1 MRATH
6 SRWLLLLAALLG
18 LAFVLRLYKLDA
30 VPLRGD
36 EAFAVRYWARPPG
49 QVLGDFAKREPATLG
64 TFFGFWAWKSAAG
77 DSEFAMRYLPLLGNL
92 IGVAAVAAL
101 GRRLFKSH
109 AVALVAAALW
119 AINPFQIWH
128 AQDVRNYAL
137 WAGFSPLAMWLFLR
151 AADTN
156 RRRDWSLYLAAEAVA
171 LYAFFLEALL
181 LVVQA
186 SYLPVRR
193 VPRSVLRR
201 VLLAWAVLGVI
212 LIPWFAQ
219 LWYLSRSGYEGT
231 TEQSQPVKL
240 ITWFLPTLLTGDVF
254 QPPWKAILPVAWC
267 GLVAL
272 GILGSARNRDRVTLW
287 LAAWVVVPTGL
298 LLIAATRTSIF
309 DPRYLIAITPPL
321 LLLMARAIWP
331 AARPLAGYRRGLLA
345 VSLAL
350 LITPLLG
357 LDTLVGYYRGDHP
370 KSPAWPALALYLE
383 DRARPG
389 DLILQTQS
397 DPALRYYYHGSAADN
412 SLVPGADVP
421 ALLRPELNFY
431 PTIWLIGR
439 SPAAETYLQDH
450 LQALS
455 FHTLSSFSIMQFR
468 RWVPSD
474 DEIATKTEITFGSL
488 ARLEGYT
495 IQGPDA
501 ASRAIV
507 VLLYWEPLAQSTID
521 YKVFVHL
528 AGPPRPGDGG
538 PLWDQEDHPPL
549 YGFASTLAWDP
560 GTLYRDP
567 YHLLENPAT
576 PLAPGTYTVQVGFY
590 DPDTN
595 TRLPVYDASGAD
607 LGDSYPL
614 ITFDWPLPK

>member
-1 MRATH
+1 MRVTH
-6 SRWLLLLAALLG
+6 SRWLLILAALLG

-49 QVLGDFAKREPATLG
+49 QVLGDFAKREPASLG
-64 TFFGFWAWKSAAG
+64 TFFAFWVWKSAAG
-77 DSEFAMRYLPLLGNL
+77 GSEFAMRYLPLLGNL

-101 GRRLFKSH
+101 ARRLFRSH
-109 AVALVAAALW
+109 GLAILAAALW

-128 AQDVRNYAL
+128 AQDARNYAL

-151 AADTN
+151 AVATN
-156 RRRDWSLYLAAEAVA
+156 RRRDWWLYVVAEAVA

-181 LVVQA
+181 LAVQALYLLVRRRTRTVVQRA
-186 SYLPVRR
+186 
-193 VPRSVLRR
+193 
-201 VLLAWAVLGVI
+201 LLAWAVLGVL
-212 LIPWFAQ
+212 LIPWLVQ
-219 LWYLSRSGYEGT
+219 LWYLSRSGYQGT
-231 TEQSQPVKL
+231 TEHSQPIKL
-240 ITWFLPTLLTGDVF
+240 ITWFLPTLLTGGVF
-254 QPPWKAILPVAWC
+254 QPPWKALLPVAWC
-267 GLVAL
+267 VLVAL
-272 GILGSARNRDRVTLW
+272 GIVGSARSRDRVTLW
-287 LAAWVVVPTGL
+287 LALWVAVPTGL
-298 LLIAATRTSIF
+298 LFIAATRMSIF

-331 AARPLAGYRRGLLA
+331 AARPVAGYRRGLVA
-345 VSLAL
+345 VSLVL

-357 LDTLVGYYRGDHP
+357 LDTLIGYYRGDRP
-370 KSPAWPALALYLE
+370 KSPDWPALALYLE

-389 DLILQTQS
+389 DLILLTQT
-397 DPALRYYYHGSAADN
+397 DPALRYYYHGSAADD
-412 SLVPGADVP
+412 SLVPGADAP
-421 ALLRPELNFY
+421 AQLRPELNFY

-439 SPAAETYLQDH
+439 SPAAEAYLQNH
-450 LQALS
+450 LQVLS

-474 DEIATKTEITFGSL
+474 DEIATKTAVTFGDL
-488 ARLEGYT
+488 ARLKGYT

-507 VLLYWEPLAQSTID
+507 VLLYWEPLAQSTLD

-528 AGPPRPGDGG
+528 AGPPRPDDGS

-549 YGFASTLAWDP
+549 YGFASTLAWET
-560 GTLYRDP
+560 GTVYRDP

-576 PLAPGTYTVQVGFY
+576 PLAPGMYTIQVGFY
-590 DPDTN
+590 DPATN
-595 TRLPVYDASGAD
+595 ARLPVHDASGAEW
-607 LGDSYPL
+607 GDSYPL
-614 ITFDWPLPK
+614 LTFDWPLPK

>member
-6 SRWLLLLAALLG
+6 LRWLLALAVLFG
-18 LAFVLRLYKLDA
+18 LAFALRLYRLDA

-49 QVLGDFAKREPATLG
+49 QVLGDFAKREPHPVG

-101 GRRLFKSH
+101 GRRLFQNQTV
-109 AVALVAAALW
+109 AVLAAALW

-128 AQDVRNYAL
+128 AQDARNYAL
-137 WAGFSPLAMWLFLR
+137 WAGFSPLAMWLFIR

-156 RRRDWSLYLAAEAVA
+156 RRRDWTLYVLAEALA
-171 LYAFFLEALL
+171 LYTFFLEALL
-181 LVVQA
+181 LAVQGI
-186 SYLPVRR
+186 YLLVRR
-193 VPRSVLRR
+193 RSQSVVRR
-201 VLLAWAVLGVI
+201 ALLAWAVLAVLLVPW
-212 LIPWFAQ
+212 LIQ
-219 LWYLSRSGYEGT
+219 LWFLSRSGYQGT
-231 TEQSQPVKL
+231 TEQSQPAKL

-254 QPPWKAILPVAWC
+254 QSPWKTILPLAWC
-267 GLVAL
+267 ALVVL
-272 GILGSARNRDRVTLW
+272 GILADARGHGRIHLW
-287 LAAWVVVPTGL
+287 LAAWVVVPSLL
-298 LLIAATRTSIF
+298 LLIAATRTNIF
-309 DPRYLIAITPPL
+309 DPRYLITLTPPL
-321 LLLMARAIWP
+321 LLLMARALYP
-331 AARPLAGYRRGLLA
+331 AARPRTGYRRGLSA

-357 LDTLVGYYRGDHP
+357 LDTLAGYYRGDHP
-370 KSPAWPALALYLE
+370 KSPDWPALALYLE

-389 DLILQTQS
+389 DLILQVQS
-397 DPALRYYYHGSAADN
+397 DPAMRYYYHGNATDD

-421 ALLRPELNFY
+421 AQLRPELNFY

-450 LQALS
+450 LQSLS

-468 RWVPSD
+468 RWVPWD
-474 DEIATKTEITFGSL
+474 QEIAVKTIVTFGDL
-488 ARLEGYT
+488 ARLKGYT

-501 ASRAIV
+501 ASRTIT
-507 VLLYWEPLAQSTID
+507 VLLYWEPLAQSAVD

-528 AGPPRPGDGG
+528 IGPPRPDDGSS
-538 PLWDQEDHPPL
+538 LWDQEDHPPL
-549 YGFASTLAWDP
+549 YGFASTLAWKP

-576 PLAPGTYTVQVGFY
+576 NLVPGTYTIQVGFY
-590 DPDTN
+590 DPDTG
-595 TRLPVYDASGAD
+595 TRLSVRGADGAD
-607 LGDSYPL
+607 LGDSYSL
-614 ITFDWPLPK
+614 STLDWPLPR

>member
-1 MRATH
+1 MGATH
-6 SRWLLLLAALLG
+6 RRWLLVLTALFG
-18 LAFVLRLYKLDA
+18 LAFVLRLYRLDA

-49 QVLGDFAKREPATLG
+49 QVLGGFAEREPHPVG
-64 TFFGFWAWKSAAG
+64 TFFGFWAWKSAVG

-101 GRRLFKSH
+101 GKRLFRDR
-109 AVALVAAALW
+109 AVALLAAAFW

-128 AQDVRNYAL
+128 AQDARNYAL

-151 AADTN
+151 AADAN
-156 RRRDWSLYLAAEAVA
+156 RRRDWALYVLAEAVA
-171 LYAFFLEALL
+171 LYTFFLEALL

-186 SYLPVRR
+186 LYLLVRR
-193 VPRSVLRR
+193 VPRSVVRR
-201 VLLAWAVLGVI
+201 ALLAWAILAVL
-212 LIPWFAQ
+212 LIPWLVQ
-219 LWYLSRSGYEGT
+219 LWYLSRSGYQGT
-231 TEQSQPVKL
+231 TEQSHPVKL
-240 ITWFLPTLLTGDVF
+240 VTWFLPTLLTGGVF
-254 QPPWKAILPVAWC
+254 QPPWKAILPVVWC

-272 GILGSARNRDRVTLW
+272 GLRNSAPDRERTTLW
-287 LAAWVVVPTGL
+287 LATWVVVPAGL
-298 LLIAATRTSIF
+298 LLIAALQTSIF

-321 LLLMARAIWP
+321 LLLMARAI
-331 AARPLAGYRRGLLA
+331 RPVRSLVGFRRGLLS

-357 LDTLVGYYRGDHP
+357 LDTLAGYYRGDHP
-370 KSPAWPALALYLE
+370 KSPDWPALALYLE

-389 DLILQTQS
+389 DLILLTQT
-397 DPALRYYYHGSAADN
+397 DPALRYYYHGSADDD
-412 SLVPGADVP
+412 SLVPGADIP
-421 ALLRPELNFY
+421 AQLRPELNFY

-450 LQALS
+450 LQVLS

-474 DEIATKTEITFGSL
+474 QEIAVKTDVTFGDI
-488 ARLEGYT
+488 ARLKGYT

-501 ASRAIV
+501 ASRALV
-507 VLLYWEPLAQSTID
+507 VLLYWEPLAQSTLD

-528 AGPPRPGDGG
+528 VGPPRPNDGS

-549 YGFASTLAWDP
+549 YGFASTLAWE
-560 GTLYRDP
+560 TSILYRDP
-567 YHLLENPAT
+567 YHLLENPAID
-576 PLAPGTYTVQVGFY
+576 LAPGTYTIQIGFY
-590 DPDTN
+590 DPDAT
-595 TRLPVYDASGAD
+595 TRLPVHGVGGAD
-607 LGDSYPL
+607 LGDSFTL